1 MNIRKILLRSVS
13 VLLIAAIIVY
23 VLLIAAVWAIQDHLM
38 FGRRTQEIVETPDAR
53 NMVYEEVR
61 LDVAGERTVGWW
73 LPLPDAKATV
83 LLSHGSGRN
92 ISGYLDDVALFHEA
106 GLSVLLYDYGGYG
119 LSTGQPS
126 GERCCA
132 DGIAMWNYLVHN
144 KNISPDSIIIA
155 GSSMGGG
162 IACEIASQV
171 SPRAVLL
178 ESTFTSVPDVLWDTY
193 PYFPA
198 NWICRIQFRNLD
210 RIRKFTCP
218 VLIVHS
224 KDDTVV
230 PFAHGE
236 RLYQHVNAPKLF
248 VEIRGAHYGGK
259 FTSKETYLQGLKAFL
274 ETMGSSGGLS

>member
-1 MNIRKILLRSVS
+1 M
-13 VLLIAAIIVY
+13 IAAIIVY
-23 VLLIAAVWAIQDHLM
+23 VLLIAAVWAMQDHLM
-38 FGRRTQEIVETPDAR
+38 FGRHTHEMVETPDAR

-61 LDVAGERTVGWW
+61 LDVAGECTVGWW

-83 LLSHGSGRN
+83 LFSHGSGRN
-92 ISGYLDDVALFHEA
+92 ISGYLNDAALFQEA

-126 GERCCA
+126 EERCCA
-132 DGIAMWNYLVHN
+132 DGLAMWNYLVNN

-210 RIRKFTCP
+210 KIQKVTCP

-274 ETMGSSGGLS
+274 ETMIPTQDNGI